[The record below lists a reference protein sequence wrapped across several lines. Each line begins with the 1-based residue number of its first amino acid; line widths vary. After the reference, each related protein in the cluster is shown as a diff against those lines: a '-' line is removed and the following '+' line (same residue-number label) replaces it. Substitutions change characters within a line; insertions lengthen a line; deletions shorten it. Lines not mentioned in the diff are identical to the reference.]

1 MSNTENRSKY
11 RTHVLDR
18 TIKGVPYAVQLEG
31 YVSNPAP
38 YFKAAEGEKG
48 AFLST
53 SIGLPCPYTQLLALA
68 NGEYDREKTYEGSE
82 FADLK
87 LFGKRA
93 EKFSSV
99 LNKGRHVVVAG
110 LLKEEDFTRKDST
123 TGKKLVI
130 EVDNLIDAGQRQDN
144 VEAQLGDDISVVT
157 TAYTTKDGVNHTV
170 PMACTLS
177 GTVTGC
183 RGLATGSSGVP
194 YLSFGIKTKMPAEKV
209 FDLVNGTYDK
219 SKAYN
224 EKKTIINVV
233 VFRKDAERLSK
244 VLTDGA
250 MVVVSGPV
258 EAREYNGN
266 TSYQLRPRLGAVTI
280 IKFGPR
286 ADGSAA
292 PAGTAAASAAEV
304 PDPSA
309 GGFTMDDDGD
319 DELPF

>member
-1 MSNTENRSKY
+1 M
-11 RTHVLDR
+11 
-18 TIKGVPYAVQLEG
+18 
-31 YVSNPAP
+31 
-38 YFKAAEGEKG
+38 
-48 AFLST
+48 
-53 SIGLPCPYTQLLALA
+53 
-68 NGEYDREKTYEGSE
+68 
-82 FADLK
+82 
-87 LFGKRA
+87 
-93 EKFSSV
+93 
-99 LNKGRHVVVAG
+99 
-110 LLKEEDFTRKDST
+110 
-123 TGKKLVI
+123 
-130 EVDNLIDAGQRQDN
+130 
-144 VEAQLGDDISVVT
+144 
-157 TAYTTKDGVNHTV
+157 
-170 PMACTLS
+170 
-177 GTVTGC
+177 
-183 RGLATGSSGVP
+183 
-194 YLSFGIKTKMPAEKV
+194 
-209 FDLVNGTYDK
+209 
-219 SKAYN
+219 
-224 EKKTIINVV
+224 V

>member
-110 LLKEEDFTRKDST
+110 LLKEEDFTRKDGT

-130 EVDNLIDAGQRQDN
+130 EVDNLIDAGQR
-144 VEAQLGDDISVVT
+144 
-157 TAYTTKDGVNHTV
+157 
-170 PMACTLS
+170 
-177 GTVTGC
+177 
-183 RGLATGSSGVP
+183 R
-194 YLSFGIKTKMPAEKV
+194 
-209 FDLVNGTYDK
+209 
-219 SKAYN
+219 
-224 EKKTIINVV
+224 
-233 VFRKDAERLSK
+233 
-244 VLTDGA
+244 
-250 MVVVSGPV
+250 
-258 EAREYNGN
+258 
-266 TSYQLRPRLGAVTI
+266 
-280 IKFGPR
+280 
-286 ADGSAA
+286 
-292 PAGTAAASAAEV
+292 
-304 PDPSA
+304 
-309 GGFTMDDDGD
+309 
-319 DELPF
+319 